1 MGGIDILKKQVK
13 KYIDSADDRVVKVVH
28 AILERNA
35 EDDWWDSLPA
45 DVKHEINEALVDL
58 DEGKGIPHEEV
69 KKMYPRWFSK

>member
-35 EDDWWDSLPA
+35 EDDWWDSLPD

-58 DEGKGIPHEEV
+58 DEGKGVPHEEV